1 MILCFILVGILFVI
15 GTFFVVENDNWIGGL
30 AAVVLAMFVML
41 IGCSISDNKA
51 DKKAVE
57 ILKDF
62 NIEYLSDEEVYN
74 SSKAELDK
82 MYKISTFSKN
92 YYYNIGADDNE

>member
-1 MILCFILVGILFVI
+1 MILCFILVGVLFVI

-41 IGCSISDNKA
+41 IGCSISDNRA

-57 ILKDF
+57 TLKDF
-62 NIEYLSDEEVYN
+62 NIECLSDEEVYN